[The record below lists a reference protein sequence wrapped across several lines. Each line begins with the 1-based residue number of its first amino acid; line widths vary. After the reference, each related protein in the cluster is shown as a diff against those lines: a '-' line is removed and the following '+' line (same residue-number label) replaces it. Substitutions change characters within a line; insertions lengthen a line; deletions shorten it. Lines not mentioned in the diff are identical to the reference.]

1 MNWTGQVL
9 WSLKGVI
16 VVFVLIALFV
26 PRMSGYELQLITD
39 LMITMIIVSSFRFI
53 TLTGRWCFA
62 HVALAGVGGYTSAI
76 FVIDYDVPFAAS
88 LFLGGILAAMVA
100 LVISVPTLRTNDF
113 YFLMSTFA
121 AAGLIVWTWNRLIHP
136 FGGTSGIYGI
146 PRPAAIGGVDFG
158 SPVGYAYLVAIVA
171 FVSLAMLLRM
181 EGSRLGLILK
191 GIRWQTPVAHSLGVH
206 VRFYET
212 VALMVGSFFAGLA
225 GVLFVHYHSIAF
237 PGSFGT
243 DPTIEMLMFV
253 VVGGAEKYW
262 GPLLGATVL
271 TAIEQGIQQ
280 YPTLVPYV
288 PLVFGSLTV
297 LIVLVLPDGLIEL
310 PSAVRGYVKRR
321 RRKAE
326 PRAGGSM

>member
-1 MNWTGQVL
+1 ML
-9 WSLKGVI
+9 WSLKGLI
-16 VVFVLIALFV
+16 VVFALIALYV
-26 PRMSGYELQLITD
+26 PRMSGYELQLSTD

-62 HVALAGVGGYTSAI
+62 HIALAGVGGYTSAI
-76 FVIDYDVPFAAS
+76 FMIDYGVPFAAS
-88 LFLGGILAAMVA
+88 LFLGGILAALVA
-100 LVISVPTLRTNDF
+100 LVISVPTLRTTDF

-146 PRPAAIGGVDFG
+146 PRPEAIGGFDFG

-171 FVSLAMLLRM
+171 FVSLAVLLRL
-181 EGSRLGLILK
+181 EGSRLGMILK

-212 VALMVGSFFAGLA
+212 VAMMVGSFFSGLA
-225 GVLFVHYHSIAF
+225 GVLFVHYHRIAF

-262 GPLLGATVL
+262 GPILGATVL

-297 LIVLVLPDGLIEL
+297 MIVLLLPNGLIEL
-310 PSAVRGYVKRR
+310 PAAVRRYVKRR
-321 RRKAE
+321 KHTVE
-326 PRAGGSM
+326 PRVEETV